1 MDAIKLY
8 STFRGVLVKFKKNDK
23 VRVRVKCTDSCL
35 FKLYCG
41 KMKDEDT
48 LIVKKLNQEHNC
60 GRQFRNRF
68 ASSNWLGKH
77 LVDDVRSDPN
87 VKMSVIK
94 DRVVNKFKV
103 HISRYQASRAKG
115 RAKEL
120 VHRTFTK
127 QYAQLGDYCEELL
140 RSNLRSTI
148 LISTNRPQPHLQPK
162 FERLYVCLDACKRGF
177 LAVCRPFIGVD
188 GCHLKETKDSWT
200 WFMKRLLDDIGSLR
214 AEGWTFMSDQQK
226 GLTQMF
232 DELMPGVDHR
242 FCVRHLYNNFS
253 KDYKGKLLKDRIWAT
268 ARATNMSE
276 FQFEM
281 GKIKKLNTKA
291 WEWDKPIIT
300 MLEEIRLHLMAYYI
314 KKKEKM
320 ARYHGPICP
329 RIQNKLKTEKVNS
342 TNWVPVWCGDS
353 NESKFEVSKLPDKYV
368 VYIKRTCSCG
378 SWDLTG
384 IPCAHSIAAL
394 GYIGHTIEDYVHH
407 CYSMESLT
415 QTYGSCV
422 YPINGPKLWPQS
434 GRETILPPKKIRQ
447 GGRPKKKEFGEL
459 NNPYKMKR
467 RIDHVKCSQCGKI
480 GHNKRRCTPA
490 TNKSATQASKQQR
503 VREPNVTTQS
513 LEDHNHGASSS
524 HVEPTNEAVHPS
536 QTSHEAHANQH
547 NEKRPIRKG
556 KTTTQSQPAS
566 QCEGVHRIQPA
577 SQVRHKEV
585 TRSYNFGV
593 STKTM
598 VAASETSRRITKF
611 YMNAQ
616 LQK

>member
-1 MDAIKLY
+1 
-8 STFRGVLVKFKKNDK
+8 
-23 VRVRVKCTDSCL
+23 
-35 FKLYCG
+35 
-41 KMKDEDT
+41 MKDEDT

-94 DRVVNKFKV
+94 DRVVNKFK
-103 HISRYQASRAKG
+103 
-115 RAKEL
+115 
-120 VHRTFTK
+120 
-127 QYAQLGDYCEELL
+127 
-140 RSNLRSTI
+140 
-148 LISTNRPQPHLQPK
+148 
-162 FERLYVCLDACKRGF
+162 
-177 LAVCRPFIGVD
+177 
-188 GCHLKETKDSWT
+188 
-200 WFMKRLLDDIGSLR
+200 
-214 AEGWTFMSDQQK
+214 

-232 DELMPGVDHR
+232 DELTPGVDHR

-320 ARYHGPICP
+320 ARYHGPICL
-329 RIQNKLKTEKVNS
+329 RIQNKLKTKKVNS
-342 TNWVPVWCGDS
+342 TDWVPVWCEDS

-368 VYIKRTCSCG
+368 VYINRTCSCG
-378 SWDLTG
+378 SRDLTG
-384 IPCAHSIAAL
+384 IPSAHSIVAL
-394 GYIGHTIEDYVHH
+394 GYIGHTIEDYVHR

-447 GGRPKKKEFGEL
+447 GGRPKKKRKKELGEL

-467 RIDHVKCSQCGKI
+467 RIDHVKCSQCGKV

-513 LEDHNHGASSS
+513 LEDQDHGASSS

-547 NEKRPIRKG
+547 NEKRLIRKG
-556 KTTTQSQPAS
+556 KTTPQSQPAS

-598 VAASETSRRITKF
+598 VAARAKPNEVVIFIQMKHRVSAGAISWLHSKLELFKKWRKSVALKAGFYTHKGKAYIETVDVLPSRVLESSLYIPAAEASPSLSAVA
-611 YMNAQ
+611 YAQ
-616 LQK
+616 GV